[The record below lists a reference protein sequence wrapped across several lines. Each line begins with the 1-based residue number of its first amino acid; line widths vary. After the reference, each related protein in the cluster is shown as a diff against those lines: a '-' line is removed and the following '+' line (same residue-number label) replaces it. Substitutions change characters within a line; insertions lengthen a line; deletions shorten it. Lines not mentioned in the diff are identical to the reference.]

1 MKYIAFIELNKE
13 LPDDVLGVVFP
24 DFPGCISC
32 GDNYDEA
39 YRNAHEALSGHVQV
53 MIENGEKIPAS
64 SSLEEIE
71 KTWKDF
77 ADWKKTKYAVSYID
91 LLPPSE
97 TRRYTISMDARLMAA
112 IDSRTR
118 NRSAFLA
125 SAAEHMLG
133 LYGTG
138 KKNSRKKSRERL

>member
-1 MKYIAFIELNKE
+1 MN
-13 LPDDVLGVVFP
+13 
-24 DFPGCISC
+24 
-32 GDNYDEA
+32 
-39 YRNAHEALSGHVQV
+39 
-53 MIENGEKIPAS
+53 ENGEKIPVP

-112 IDSRTR
+112 IDARTR

-133 LYGTG
+133 LHSI
-138 KKNSRKKSRERL
+138 KKNNRKKSREKL